1 MISKETLQIFKLCA
15 PQWCIFARFAIP
27 CNSTI
32 VPIIRIRQADPKLV
46 ANSSRF
52 LGHIDHPLW
61 LDSLDEVF
69 SSEIRREAVRFA
81 ISCNSTLVP
90 IIRIRRADPK
100 LVANSSRFLGHFDHP
115 PWLDSLG
122 EVSSSEIRRDAVRP
136 LRVRRLPYPTA
147 LPHGATPEYSLEF

>member
-1 MISKETLQIFKLCA
+1 MNTVYTSIIYNDDTMRCTFFLTTHQNLSFSGHATSGRFLVLVCKLWVA
-15 PQWCIFARFAIP
+15 T

-32 VPIIRIRQADPKLV
+32 
-46 ANSSRF
+46 
-52 LGHIDHPLW
+52 
-61 LDSLDEVF
+61 
-69 SSEIRREAVRFA
+69 
-81 ISCNSTLVP
+81 VP

-136 LRVRRLPYPTA
+136 LRVRRLPYPYCAFVLRHAGIFIGILNDLNSPSIVA
-147 LPHGATPEYSLEF
+147 LSHRTLFSEEKEC